1 MSRNYYDVL
10 EIDKNATEDEIK
22 KAYRKGALK
31 WHPDKN
37 ANNKEEAE
45 IKFKEISEAYSVLS
59 DAEKKKIYDTQG
71 EEGLKASNNGGFQG
85 HQGNPNDIFNMFFG
99 GNSPFGNNMFG
110 HQMNNPFGGGFRQNP
125 TIKKAEQKVVFIPVS
140 YKDLYN
146 GSKKKVTIPIRVL
159 CIGCQGMGGKNVV
172 ICSGCN
178 GSGTMFIRKMIGP
191 NMIQQIQTVCSSC
204 NGRKKTVSTPCNI
217 CNTVGTINDD
227 KEFIVKIER
236 GMEND
241 DKIVFE
247 NMGNENYEEE
257 RGDVIFVLGL
267 KDTKYN
273 NFTKVKNNLV
283 YNYNIKIGDS
293 IAGTTINI
301 EHISGE
307 HIIYKED
314 GIIPDKSCRIIK
326 NKGMPVKGYNESYG
340 DLYVF
345 YNIIYDDFKL
355 NPNQKEIIRRF
366 LPTTVLN
373 PNDVETKGLNMESLK
388 NNLSMENIL
397 RGNF

>member
-1 MSRNYYDVL
+1 MSRNYYEVL
-10 EIDKNATEDEIK
+10 EIDKNATEEEIK

-37 ANNKEEAE
+37 TNNKQEAE
-45 IKFKEISEAYSVLS
+45 IKFKELSEAYSVLS
-59 DAEKKKIYDTQG
+59 DSEKKQIYDTQG

-99 GNSPFGNNMFG
+99 GQPPFGNNMFG
-110 HQMNNPFGGGFRQNP
+110 HQMNNPFGGFQQKQA
-125 TIKKAEQKVVFIPVS
+125 IKKAEQKVVFIPAS

-146 GSKKKVTIPIRVL
+146 GSKKKVTIPIRIL

-178 GSGTMFIRKMIGP
+178 GSGTMFIRKMLGP

-217 CNTVGTINDD
+217 CNTVGTINND
-227 KEFIVKIER
+227 KEFIVKIEK
-236 GMEND
+236 GMDND
-241 DKIVFE
+241 DKIIFE

-257 RGDVIFVLGL
+257 RGDVILVIGL
-267 KDTKYN
+267 KDTKYP

-283 YNYNIKIGDS
+283 YNYNIKVGDS
-293 IAGTTINI
+293 ISGTTVNI

-307 HIIYKED
+307 NIVYKED
-314 GIIPDKSCRIIK
+314 GFIPDKSCRVIK
-326 NKGMPVKGYNESYG
+326 NKGMPIKGYNDNYG
-340 DLYVF
+340 DLFVF
-345 YNIIYDDFKL
+345 YNIIYDDIKL
-355 NPNQKEIIRRF
+355 NPNQKEIIKRI
-366 LPTTVLN
+366 LPYTPIN
-373 PNDVETKGLNMESLK
+373 NEFEETKGLNMESLK
-388 NNLSMENIL
+388 NNFSLEHII
-397 RGNF
+397 RGNY